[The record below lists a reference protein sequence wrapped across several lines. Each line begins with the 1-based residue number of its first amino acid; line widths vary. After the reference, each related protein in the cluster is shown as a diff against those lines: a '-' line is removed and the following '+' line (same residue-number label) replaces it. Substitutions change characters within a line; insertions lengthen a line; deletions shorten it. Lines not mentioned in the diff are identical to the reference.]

1 MDENSKS
8 AGDNGLKHE
17 RIKLITCIVDRGVGK
32 RVMKLCKEV
41 GISSAVLMLGRGTA
55 DSEMLTML
63 GLGENE
69 KDVVMLTIA
78 ESKSADVLE
87 RITTGLHLDE
97 PGGGIAFSIPLS
109 AVASQYD
116 SYLSVLG
123 GVSVPNKQSKGAN
136 HDKI

>member
-8 AGDNGLKHE
+8 LGDSSLKYE

-32 RVMKLCKEV
+32 RVMKLCRDV

-69 KDVVMLTIA
+69 KDVIMLTIA

-123 GVSVPNKQSKGAN
+123 GVSALNKQSKGASN
-136 HDKI
+136 DKI

>member
-8 AGDNGLKHE
+8 AGDNGIKHE
-17 RIKLITCIVDRGVGK
+17 RIKLITCIVDRGIGK
-32 RVMKLCKEV
+32 RVMKMCKEA

-78 ESKSADVLE
+78 ESKSVEVLE
-87 RITTGLHLDE
+87 RITTDLRLDE

-116 SYLSVLG
+116 SYFSVLG
-123 GVSVPNKQSKGAN
+123 GVSVSNMQSKGAN
-136 HDKI
+136 YDEI